1 MSLKLLPYEKRIVE
15 KLPPLSMIHIEY
27 LKQKYR
33 HQILRAVSDINR
45 EIKESNSLEH
55 EYFWF
60 EMFDNLFWDHKR
72 YEILTIDGFEKWLI
86 ENLQFRLTGFD
97 KCRTSRLIR
106 KEITG
111 GRMYRSR
118 IFDIINDKY
127 FEICVEKLLIAGV
140 SNPYEKA
147 HNAFEDAEIW
157 HIDFEED
164 EEDFLYGVK
173 NVLDVYCQTE
183 KRHNINLKII
193 QPIQIIV

>member
-15 KLPPLSMIHIEY
+15 KLPPISMIHIEY
-27 LKQKYR
+27 LKLKYR
-33 HQILRAVSDINR
+33 HQILRAVACINR
-45 EIKESNSLEH
+45 EIKESESLDH
-55 EYFWF
+55 DYFSF
-60 EMFDNLFWDHKR
+60 EMLNNMVWDDNR
-72 YEILTIDGFEKWLI
+72 YKILTIDGYERWLI
-86 ENLQFRLTGFD
+86 EKLQWGLKGFD
-97 KCRTSRLIR
+97 KSRTGRLIR

-118 IFDIINDKY
+118 IFDLINDKY

-140 SNPYEKA
+140 GNPHEKA
-147 HNAFEDAEIW
+147 HNAFEDAEVW

-164 EEDFLYGVK
+164 EDGFLCGVK

-183 KRHNINLKII
+183 KRPKINLKII